1 MKRFKTYLENRISL
15 LNADL
20 EKLMK
25 RIDSLPPE
33 TEIIIENY
41 GDISELKKKCKK
53 EGNLSRIKIIFG
65 PSKSDL
71 RVFIHQKELSR
82 LIKKKNTLET
92 KIKELTSVVL
102 SITEDKLEQELST
115 SNEVIKEF
123 LNFSVNSNYDPEKL
137 ISGLLS
143 IFRNTTN
150 TDNVESKI
158 KQDILTFFNE
168 EDEIIDKSTI
178 DTIKLLFQKLFMT
191 ILTEKEQEIYS
202 IPINSIINRINIE
215 VAKQESNEKEKEHL
229 ILQKKN
235 IQMLQT
241 YIKDGEITRTT
252 DSLEEF
258 KTILELSDIDS
269 RIQEYLLN
277 AMEQKIESEKATEEE
292 IQIDKMLSKYL
303 SEVEMLHIKKAR
315 ELLKEHE
322 GDIKNLIERAIN
334 DVISLCRYID
344 MTAASIDYQ
353 DSMDILTKRINI
365 LKELIINLEDANPAL
380 SNFYY
385 LTGSDLIPQILRTIE
400 SYDITTY
407 GSILHLLNYLA
418 SNKQSGELFYASSD
432 IEIYKVSNESHTM
445 LFSRRGPEIILINV
459 YNSLTFAALEGEL
472 TSSTIKRVIEMHN
485 IKKTKEF
492 KKLQANYEN
501 LISSSLNLN
510 GPDKENHQLKKER

>member
-15 LNADL
+15 LNTDL

-53 EGNLSRIKIIFG
+53 EGNLPRIKKLFG
-65 PSKSDL
+65 PSKSEIRKFL
-71 RVFIHQKELSR
+71 YQKELTR
-82 LIKKKNTLET
+82 LIKKKNILER
-92 KIKELTSVVL
+92 KIEELTTVVL
-102 SITEDKLEQELST
+102 SINEENFIEEIPN
-115 SNEVIKEF
+115 SNEAIKEY
-123 LNFSVNSNYDPEKL
+123 LNFSVNCNYDPEKL
-137 ISGLLS
+137 ISGLLK

-150 TDNVESKI
+150 TDKVESRI
-158 KQDILTFFNE
+158 KQNILTFFNE
-168 EDEIIDKSTI
+168 DDEIIDKSHI

-191 ILTEKEQEIYS
+191 TLSEKEQEIYS

-215 VAKQESNEKEKEHL
+215 VAKREANEEEKEQL
-229 ILQKKN
+229 ILQKRN

-252 DSLEEF
+252 DDIEEF
-258 KTILELSDIDS
+258 KTILQLSDIDT
-269 RIQEYLLN
+269 RIQEYLLR
-277 AMEQKIESEKATEEE
+277 AMEEKIELERVTEEQ
-292 IQIDKMLSKYL
+292 IQINKMLAKYL
-303 SEVEMLHIKKAR
+303 SDIEMLHIKKAH
-315 ELLKEHE
+315 ELVEEHE

-334 DVISLCRYID
+334 DVVSLCRYID
-344 MTAASIDYQ
+344 MTSASIDFQ

-365 LKELIINLEDANPAL
+365 LKELITNLEDVNPAL

-385 LTGSDLIPQILRTIE
+385 LTGADLIPQILRTIE

-418 SNKQSGELFYASSD
+418 SNKQAGELFYETGE
-432 IEIYKVSNESHTM
+432 IEIYKVSNETHTM
-445 LFSRRGPEIILINV
+445 LFSRKGPEIILINV

-472 TSSTIKRVIEMHN
+472 TATTLKKVIEMHN
-485 IKKTKEF
+485 MKKTKEF

-501 LISSSLNLN
+501 LISSSLNMNSLE
-510 GPDKENHQLKKER
+510 KENHQLKKER